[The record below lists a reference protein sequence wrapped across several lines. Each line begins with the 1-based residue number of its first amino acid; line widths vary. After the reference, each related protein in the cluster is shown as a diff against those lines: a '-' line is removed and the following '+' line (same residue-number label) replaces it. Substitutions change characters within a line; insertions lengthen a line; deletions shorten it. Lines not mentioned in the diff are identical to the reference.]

1 MIPLKLSATDD
12 TPKVVLST
20 QENEFLIS
28 GRSLPENAYSFYKP
42 IYDWLEQYSVE
53 PLSECELH
61 FSLDYFNTASAKQ
74 LSKIFSLLEIIKD
87 NITIVWH
94 YFNDDIDME
103 NTGKRYERLTKLTF
117 NFVEEISNNNEDDG
131 FKIIF
136 D

>member
-1 MIPLKLSATDD
+1 MRPLKLSATDD
-12 TPKVVLST
+12 TPKVVLDK
-20 QENEFLIS
+20 NEGEFMIS

-61 FSLDYFNTASAKQ
+61 FNLDYFNTASAKQ
-74 LSKIFSLLEIIKD
+74 LSKIFTLLEIVKD
-87 NITIVWH
+87 NVVVVWH
-94 YFNDDIDME
+94 YYSDDLDME
-103 NTGKRYERLTKLTF
+103 NTGKRYDRLTKLTF
-117 NFVEEISNNNEDDG
+117 NFVEETPNEIDDD